1 MDSNEYT
8 HHQKKKIIHL
18 TTFNAENLYM
28 SEVLCNFA

>member
-8 HHQKKKIIHL
+8 YHQKKTIHL
-18 TTFNAENLYM
+18 TTFNAKNLYM